1 MNGLQWE
8 TVDEMNLNLARRVR
22 NIRKRKK
29 ITQSEMA
36 DMSGVSL
43 GSIKRF
49 ENTGDISLKSL
60 TKIAVALECQEEIRG
75 MFTGVAYSSIEEVI
89 NEQKR

>member
-1 MNGLQWE
+1 MNALQWE
-8 TVDEMNLNLARRVR
+8 TVDEMNLNLAKRVR

-60 TKIAVALECQEEIRG
+60 TKIAVALECPEEIRG

>member
-8 TVDEMNLNLARRVR
+8 TVDEMNLNLAKRVR

-29 ITQSEMA
+29 ITQSKMA

-60 TKIAVALECQEEIRG
+60 AKIAVALGCSEEIRN
-75 MFTGVAYSSIEEVI
+75 MFTGVAYSSIKEVI